1 MNPLC
6 PCSLEAEGTY
16 HFFMRCQNFS
26 NQRNVSFDDLNSIK
40 LEILK
45 MSENEI
51 VQTLLFGNK
60 SFSKDMN
67 FEITTSSIRFI
78 KDSKRFGE
86 SLSSWEKPFWYIFTG
101 TKIWKYFFTFCI
113 SVLCK
118 VSAVKSSKV

>member
-1 MNPLC
+1 MC
-6 PCSLEAEGTY
+6 PCSLEAEDTY

-86 SLSSWEKPFWYIFTG
+86 SLSS
-101 TKIWKYFFTFCI
+101 
-113 SVLCK
+113 
-118 VSAVKSSKV
+118 